1 MATGTFGTEERLL
14 WSLADI
20 ADEMGA
26 AALICHSH
34 QDVQSATPG
43 CFIHRLGHMNN
54 NTGENEHVVSFEAWI
69 EIVTRKQRSLTC
81 YIELR
86 AHKDRWVIER
96 HIIEN
101 LVEHQN
107 VIFEFKDIIFHAF
120 EVYAHD
126 IGNLTRQ
133 LTAKFAIIDFSAAK
147 IGSLEK

>member
-43 CFIHRLGHMNN
+43 CSIHRLGYMNN
-54 NTGENEHVVSFEAWI
+54 DTGENEPIVSFEAWI
-69 EIVTRKQRSLTC
+69 EIVTCKQRSLTC

-133 LTAKFAIIDFSAAK
+133 LTAKFAIVDFSAAK